1 MIPTHLK
8 VLTIVE
14 RPFIYIKKKASG
26 VPCEE
31 SGPGEGWEEC
41 PEYVFYTNS
50 TPAQPTVGARYCCRG
65 YCMDLL
71 QQLRQTSNFTYSL
84 YVSLQSGTILQHG
97 RVEAAASHKISR
109 LHDKHRHIC

>member
-41 PEYVFYTNS
+41 PEYVFYSNS

-84 YVSLQSGTILQHG
+84 YVSLQSGMILQYSW
-97 RVEAAASHKISR
+97 VEAASHKISR
-109 LHDKHRHIC
+109 LHDKNRNIC